1 MKNEFE
7 KYFMVIAKCGH
18 VGKKNYIPV
27 KFAVVAE
34 SGKEAA
40 KKVRQFPRVKH
51 DHKDA
56 ILDVRC
62 ITLEEFLE
70 IREMNENDP
79 YLKCHSKQEQ
89 NLIANISERM
99 VADLHSVKQAFDKQ
113 ARKDRVAY
121 KTKKTKLLEKFSWE
135 DSDYAYAY

>member
-1 MKNEFE
+1 MTEIKNYYE
-7 KYFMVIAKCGH
+7 VIAKCGH
-18 VGKKNYIPV
+18 VGKKHYVPV

-51 DHKDA
+51 NHKDA

-70 IREMNENDP
+70 IKEINDNDP
-79 YLKCHSKQEQ
+79 YLKCHSRQEQ
-89 NLIANISERM
+89 NLIVNLAERM
-99 VADLHSVKQAFDKQ
+99 VADLHNVKQIFDKQ
-113 ARKDRVAY
+113 VRKDRVAY
-121 KTKKTKLLEKFSWE
+121 KLRKFKILEESSKK
-135 DSDYAYAY
+135 DDYCYAY

>member
-1 MKNEFE
+1 MTEIKNYYE
-7 KYFMVIAKCGH
+7 VIAKCGH
-18 VGKKNYIPV
+18 VGKKHYVQV
-27 KFAVVAE
+27 KFVVVAE

-70 IREMNENDP
+70 IKEINDNDP
-79 YLKCHSKQEQ
+79 YLKCHSRQEQ
-89 NLIANISERM
+89 NLIVNLAERM
-99 VADLHSVKQAFDKQ
+99 VADLHNVKEIFDKQ
-113 ARKDRVAY
+113 VRKDRVAY
-121 KTKKTKLLEKFSWE
+121 KLRKFKILEESSKK
-135 DSDYAYAY
+135 DDYCYAY

>member
-1 MKNEFE
+1 MEN
-7 KYFMVIAKCGH
+7 KYYKVIAKCGH
-18 VGKKNYIPV
+18 VGRKNYIPI

-51 DHKDA
+51 NHKDA

-70 IREMNENDP
+70 IKEINDNDP
-79 YLKCHSKQEQ
+79 YLKCHSRKEQ
-89 NLIANISERM
+89 NLIVNLTERM
-99 VADLHSVKQAFDKQ
+99 VTDLHNVKKAFDKQ

-121 KTKKTKLLEKFSWE
+121 KLRKFKILEESSKKE
-135 DSDYAYAY
+135 DYCYAY

>member
-1 MKNEFE
+1 MNNEFK

-18 VGKKNYIPV
+18 VGRKNYIPV

-56 ILDVRC
+56 ILYVRC

-70 IREMNENDP
+70 IKEINANDP
-79 YLKCHSKQEQ
+79 YLKCHSRQEQ
-89 NLIANISERM
+89 NLIVNLAERM
-99 VADLHSVKQAFDKQ
+99 VADLHNVKQAFDKQ

-121 KTKKTKLLEKFSWE
+121 KLRKFKILEESSKKE
-135 DSDYAYAY
+135 DYCYAY

>member
-1 MKNEFE
+1 MMETK
-7 KYFMVIAKCGH
+7 KYYEVIAKCGH
-18 VGKKNYIPV
+18 VGRKNYIPV

-56 ILDVRC
+56 ILDARC

-70 IREMNENDP
+70 IKEINNNDP
-79 YLKCHSKQEQ
+79 YLKCHSRQEQ
-89 NLIANISERM
+89 NQIVNLAERM
-99 VADLHSVKQAFDKQ
+99 VADLHNVKQSFDKK

-121 KTKKTKLLEKFSWE
+121 KLRKFKILEESSKKE
-135 DSDYAYAY
+135 DYCYAY

>member
-51 DHKDA
+51 NHKDA

-70 IREMNENDP
+70 IRKMNENDP
-79 YLKCHSKQEQ
+79 YLKCHSRQEQ
-89 NLIANISERM
+89 NLIVNLAERM

-113 ARKDRVAY
+113 DRKDRVAY
-121 KTKKTKLLEKFSWE
+121 KLRKFKILEESSKKE
-135 DSDYAYAY
+135 DYSYAY

>member
-1 MKNEFE
+1 MEN
-7 KYFMVIAKCGH
+7 KYYTVIAKCGH
-18 VGKKNYIPV
+18 VGRKNYSPV

-62 ITLEEFLE
+62 ITLEECLE
-70 IREMNENDP
+70 IKEINENDP
-79 YLKCHSKQEQ
+79 YLKCHSRQEQ
-89 NLIANISERM
+89 NLIVNLAERM
-99 VADLHSVKQAFDKQ
+99 VTDFHNVKQAFDKQ

-121 KTKKTKLLEKFSWE
+121 KLRKFKILEESSKKE
-135 DSDYAYAY
+135 DYCYAY

>member
-1 MKNEFE
+1 MKNEFK

-18 VGKKNYIPV
+18 VGRKNYIPV

-56 ILDVRC
+56 ILYVRC

-70 IREMNENDP
+70 IKEINDNDP
-79 YLKCHSKQEQ
+79 YLKCHSRQEQ
-89 NLIANISERM
+89 NLIVNLAERM
-99 VADLHSVKQAFDKQ
+99 VADLHNVKQAFDKQ

-121 KTKKTKLLEKFSWE
+121 KLRKFKILEESSKKE
-135 DSDYAYAY
+135 DYCYAY

>member
-18 VGKKNYIPV
+18 VGRKNYIPV
-27 KFAVVAE
+27 KFVVVAE

-70 IREMNENDP
+70 IKEINNNDP
-79 YLKCHSKQEQ
+79 YLKCHSRQEQ
-89 NLIANISERM
+89 NLIDNLAERM
-99 VADLHSVKQAFDKQ
+99 VADLHNVKQVFDKQ

-121 KTKKTKLLEKFSWE
+121 KLRKFKILEESSKKE
-135 DSDYAYAY
+135 DYSYAY

>member
-1 MKNEFE
+1 MTEIKNYYE
-7 KYFMVIAKCGH
+7 VIAKCGH
-18 VGKKNYIPV
+18 VGKKHYVPV
-27 KFAVVAE
+27 KFAVIAE

-70 IREMNENDP
+70 IKEINDNDP
-79 YLKCHSKQEQ
+79 YLKCHSRQEQ
-89 NLIANISERM
+89 NLIVNLAERM
-99 VADLHSVKQAFDKQ
+99 VADLHNVKQIFDKQ
-113 ARKDRVAY
+113 VRKDRVAY
-121 KTKKTKLLEKFSWE
+121 KLRKFKILEESSKK
-135 DSDYAYAY
+135 DDYCYAY

>member
-1 MKNEFE
+1 MKNEFK
-7 KYFMVIAKCGH
+7 KYYMVIAKCGH
-18 VGKKNYIPV
+18 VGRKNYIPV

-40 KKVRQFPRVKH
+40 KKVRQFSRVKH

-70 IREMNENDP
+70 IKEINDNDP
-79 YLKCHSKQEQ
+79 YLKCHSRQEQ
-89 NLIANISERM
+89 NLIVNLAERM
-99 VADLHSVKQAFDKQ
+99 VADLHNVKQAFDKQ

-121 KTKKTKLLEKFSWE
+121 KLRKFKNLEESSKKE
-135 DSDYAYAY
+135 DYCYAY

>member
-1 MKNEFE
+1 MMETK
-7 KYFMVIAKCGH
+7 KYYEVIAKCGH
-18 VGKKNYIPV
+18 VGRKNYIPV

-70 IREMNENDP
+70 IKEINENDP
-79 YLKCHSKQEQ
+79 YLKCHSRQEQ
-89 NLIANISERM
+89 NLIINLAERM
-99 VADLHSVKQAFDKQ
+99 VTDFHNVKQAFDKQ

-121 KTKKTKLLEKFSWE
+121 KLRKFKILEESSKKE
-135 DSDYAYAY
+135 DYCYAY

>member
-1 MKNEFE
+1 MMEVKSYYE
-7 KYFMVIAKCGH
+7 VIAKCGH
-18 VGKKNYIPV
+18 VGRKNYIPV

-51 DHKDA
+51 NHKDA

-70 IREMNENDP
+70 IKESNDNDP
-79 YLKCHSKQEQ
+79 YLKCHSRQEQ
-89 NLIANISERM
+89 NLIVNLAERM
-99 VADLHSVKQAFDKQ
+99 VADLHNVKQEFDKQ
-113 ARKDRVAY
+113 ARLDRVAY
-121 KTKKTKLLEKFSWE
+121 KIKKNKILEKFSWE
-135 DSDYAYAY
+135 D

>member
-1 MKNEFE
+1 MKKEFE
-7 KYFMVIAKCGH
+7 KYYMVIAKCGH
-18 VGKKNYIPV
+18 VGRKNYIPV

-70 IREMNENDP
+70 IKEINDNDP
-79 YLKCHSKQEQ
+79 YLKCHSRQEQ
-89 NLIANISERM
+89 NLIINLAERM
-99 VADLHSVKQAFDKQ
+99 VTDLHNVEQAFDKQ

-121 KTKKTKLLEKFSWE
+121 KLRKFKILEESSKKE
-135 DSDYAYAY
+135 DYCYAY

>member
-1 MKNEFE
+1 MTEIKNYYE
-7 KYFMVIAKCGH
+7 VIAKCGH
-18 VGKKNYIPV
+18 VGKKHYVPV
-27 KFAVVAE
+27 KFVVVAE

-70 IREMNENDP
+70 IKEINDNDP
-79 YLKCHSKQEQ
+79 YLKCHSRQEQ
-89 NLIANISERM
+89 NLIVNLAERM
-99 VADLHSVKQAFDKQ
+99 VADLHNVKEIFDKQ
-113 ARKDRVAY
+113 VRKDRVAY
-121 KTKKTKLLEKFSWE
+121 KLRKFKILEESSKK
-135 DSDYAYAY
+135 DDYCYAY

>member
-1 MKNEFE
+1 MEN
-7 KYFMVIAKCGH
+7 KYYTVIAKCGH
-18 VGKKNYIPV
+18 VGRKNYIPI

-51 DHKDA
+51 NHKDA

-70 IREMNENDP
+70 IKEINENDP
-79 YLKCHSKQEQ
+79 YLKCHSRQEQ
-89 NLIANISERM
+89 NLIINLAERM
-99 VADLHSVKQAFDKQ
+99 VADIHNEKQAFDKQ

-121 KTKKTKLLEKFSWE
+121 KLRKFKILEESSKKE
-135 DSDYAYAY
+135 DYCYAY

>member
-7 KYFMVIAKCGH
+7 KYYMVIAKCGH
-18 VGKKNYIPV
+18 VGRKNYIPI

-51 DHKDA
+51 NHKDA

-70 IREMNENDP
+70 IKEINENDP
-79 YLKCHSKQEQ
+79 YLKCHSRQEQ
-89 NLIANISERM
+89 NLIVNLAERM
-99 VADLHSVKQAFDKQ
+99 VADLHNEKQAFDKQ

-121 KTKKTKLLEKFSWE
+121 KLRKFKILEESSKKE
-135 DSDYAYAY
+135 DYCYAC

>member
-18 VGKKNYIPV
+18 VGRKKYIPV
-27 KFAVVAE
+27 KFTVVAE

-51 DHKDA
+51 NHKDA

-62 ITLEEFLE
+62 IKLEEFLE
-70 IREMNENDP
+70 IKEINENDP

-89 NLIANISERM
+89 NLIVNLAERM
-99 VADLHSVKQAFDKQ
+99 VADLHNVKQAFDKQ
-113 ARKDRVAY
+113 DRKDRVAY
-121 KTKKTKLLEKFSWE
+121 KLKKFKILEESSKNE
-135 DSDYAYAY
+135 DYCYAY

>member
-18 VGKKNYIPV
+18 VGRKNYIPV

-70 IREMNENDP
+70 IKEINDNDP
-79 YLKCHSKQEQ
+79 YLKCHSRQEQ
-89 NLIANISERM
+89 KLIDNLEERLED
-99 VADLHSVKQAFDKQ
+99 DLHSQKVKYDKQ
-113 ARKDRVAY
+113 ARLDRVAY
-121 KTKKTKLLEKFSWE
+121 KIKKTKILEKFSWE
-135 DSDYAYAY
+135 DSDYVYAY

>member
-1 MKNEFE
+1 MEN
-7 KYFMVIAKCGH
+7 KYYTVIAKCGH
-18 VGKKNYIPV
+18 VGRKNYIPI

-51 DHKDA
+51 NHKDA

-70 IREMNENDP
+70 IKEINENDS
-79 YLKCHSKQEQ
+79 YLKCHSRQEQ
-89 NLIANISERM
+89 NLIINLTERM
-99 VADLHSVKQAFDKQ
+99 VTDFHNVKQAFDKQ

-121 KTKKTKLLEKFSWE
+121 KLRKFKILEESSKKE
-135 DSDYAYAY
+135 DYCYAY